1 MLKIINRLGLEEAEL
16 YVTIDN
22 NRVMLASCEAKLELR
37 EESENIKVLNSRN
50 CKVKK
55 RKFTILLCDDMEYT
69 RDITINTLR
78 KIRDYGLK
86 FDLQKEN
93 GIFESFYIDRLV
105 PKEIDIDGEWVF
117 DVDDIPNEVKKY
129 GRYEN

>member
-1 MLKIINRLGLEEAEL
+1 MLKVINILKLEEAEL
-16 YVTIDN
+16 YVTIDS
-22 NRVMLASCEAKLELR
+22 NRVLLASCEAKMELY

-69 RDITINTLR
+69 RDITIDILR

-86 FDLQKEN
+86 FDLQREN
-93 GIFESFYIDRLV
+93 GVFESFYIDRLV
-105 PKEIDIDGEWVF
+105 PKDIDIDGEWIF
-117 DVDDIPNEVKKY
+117 DVEDIPDEFKKMWII
-129 GRYEN
+129 

>member
-1 MLKIINRLGLEEAEL
+1 MLKIINRLGFEEAEL

-22 NRVMLASCEAKLELR
+22 NRVILARCEAKLELC
-37 EESENIKVLNSRN
+37 EESENIKVLNSRS

-55 RKFTILLCDDMEYT
+55 RKFAIILCDDMEYT
-69 RDITINTLR
+69 RDITIDTLR
-78 KIRDYGLK
+78 KIKDYGLK

-117 DVDDIPNEVKKY
+117 DVDDIPNEVK
-129 GRYEN
+129 EIWSI